1 MHVHVN
7 GRTYKRVSL
16 DEDTTERINDL
27 DRLMRDRPTPLREA
41 RLVRR
46 TGNGNLIT
54 AVAR

>member
-1 MHVHVN
+1 
-7 GRTYKRVSL
+7 VSL